1 MSLLCSIC
9 QNPHPSQLSHPAHP
23 DQHLNVQTLLSA
35 QNDGRPNALLR
46 GRDFPFLWNSI
57 PMEILPCLRK
67 LQLPSHVYMQ
77 VLILIVWT
85 ETASLPAFLPATDI
99 EGLEDLIN

>member
-1 MSLLCSIC
+1 
-9 QNPHPSQLSHPAHP
+9 
-23 DQHLNVQTLLSA
+23 
-35 QNDGRPNALLR
+35 
-46 GRDFPFLWNSI
+46 
-57 PMEILPCLRK
+57 MEILPFLRK
-67 LQLPSHVYMQ
+67 RQLPSHVYMQ